1 MGARRDG
8 ALSASRVMLAAVST
22 KAVVCRLGGFV
33 QPGETVEEQDN
44 ILLVTLYITVSPA
57 GVPRQDFGVH
67 FMLC

>member
-1 MGARRDG
+1 
-8 ALSASRVMLAAVST
+8 MLAAVST

-33 QPGETVEEQDN
+33 QPGETVEEQNN